1 MAAVEL
7 VRALM
12 AEGVEFVA
20 ADDRIR
26 WRNSG
31 GRVTDEVV
39 KVISAEKAEVLKLL
53 RLNAKPDDPPQPTPE
68 AFPYGVGVTGN
79 PRTWTGRVVSLDE
92 WRRLSEWDRH
102 GSTGK
107 IWNGLTRQWEPK
119 NGGTT

>member
-39 KVISAEKAEVLKLL
+39 KAISAEKAEVLKLL
-53 RLNAKPDDPPQPTPE
+53 RLNAKPADPPQPTPE
-68 AFPYGVGVTGN
+68 AFPYGVGITGT

-119 NGGTT
+119 P